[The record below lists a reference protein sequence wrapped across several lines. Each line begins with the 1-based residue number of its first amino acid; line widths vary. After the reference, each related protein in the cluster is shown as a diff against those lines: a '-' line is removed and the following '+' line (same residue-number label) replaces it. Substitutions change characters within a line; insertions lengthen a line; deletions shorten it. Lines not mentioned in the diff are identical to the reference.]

1 MPSLRWFC
9 LTTGSGDYEVVR
21 RALDLAW
28 AAGNPRQP
36 AEWGAMRKRVMGAAP
51 DAGDPELFPGA
62 AVAQNAVAA
71 VCYALEARLTGELQ
85 PAVWAARQLYEA
97 ADAVVQ
103 QGAAVQAYVG
113 EIDREQPVVM
123 MLAGIAA
130 ALDEVSGPGAADL
143 RSTAE
148 MDGEGF
154 LAIVSGR
161 A

>member
-1 MPSLRWFC
+1 M
-9 LTTGSGDYEVVR
+9 
-21 RALDLAW
+21 A
-28 AAGNPRQP
+28 
-36 AEWGAMRKRVMGAAP
+36 
-51 DAGDPELFPGA
+51 
-62 AVAQNAVAA
+62 
-71 VCYALEARLTGELQ
+71 
-85 PAVWAARQLYEA
+85 
-97 ADAVVQ
+97 Q

-130 ALDEVSGPGAADL
+130 ALDEVSGPGAADQ

-148 MDGEGF
+148 LDGEGF

>member
-1 MPSLRWFC
+1 
-9 LTTGSGDYEVVR
+9 
-21 RALDLAW
+21 
-28 AAGNPRQP
+28 
-36 AEWGAMRKRVMGAAP
+36 MRKRVMDAAP
-51 DAGDPELFPGA
+51 DAGEPELFPGA

-71 VCYALEARLTGELQ
+71 VCYALEACLTGELQ
-85 PAVWAARQLYEA
+85 PAVWVARQLYEA

-103 QGAAVQAYVG
+103 QGAAVQTYVEG
-113 EIDREQPVVM
+113 IDREQPVVM

-130 ALDEVSGPGAADL
+130 ALDEVSGPGAADV